1 VRFQYF
7 IFLVS
12 LGCDSERLHWRQGF
26 HSHQAFV
33 NPPLEHLLEVVY
45 NMLSLIVFGNSDQD
59 EFASLP
65 PIIPEGPIA
74 ILGRRNSSSDPSRAL
89 AISETRRLGN

>member
-1 VRFQYF
+1 MCC
-7 IFLVS
+7 
-12 LGCDSERLHWRQGF
+12 CDSERLHWRQGF

-45 NMLSLIVFGNSDQD
+45 NMLSWIVFGNSEQD

-74 ILGRRNSSSDPSRAL
+74 ILGLVCFSSAL
-89 AISETRRLGN
+89 HSSILFGC